1 MQGKP
6 ETFRRRLERYFE
18 FRQLNTDWRTELLA
32 GVTTFST
39 MAYIVF
45 VNAAIL
51 ADAGMPAPA
60 VAAATCAAAAFASIL
75 MGVAARYPIAL
86 APGMGLN
93 AYFAYTVVKGAGVPW
108 QTALG
113 AVFLSGVCFL
123 LLTAAGVRE
132 RLITALPRELFAAVA
147 AGIGLFIALLGLKSA
162 GLVVAHPATT
172 VTLGSLRNTNTILAV
187 FGLLVMAAARA
198 RKVPAAIL
206 VGMFATTAL
215 AAFLGHLDWKPRV
228 YSIGEIAATAF
239 QLDIAGA
246 LRLGLLEIVFV
257 FVFVDLFDNLGTL
270 VAVSKQAGLFS
281 ATGSIPRVNRI
292 LTVDAVATIA
302 GSLAGTSTVVSYVE
316 SSAGLAVGGR
326 SGVTAAVTGILFAAA
341 LFVAPL
347 TGAIPACATAPA
359 LILVGAGM
367 ISHVTEIDWRDVS
380 LALPAFLTIV
390 MIPLTFSIANGIAFG
405 FTCFTLV
412 KLLSGRG
419 REVTGVLWILTAL
432 FLIRF
437 AYLGRE

>member
-1 MQGKP
+1 MQGNA
-6 ETFRRRLERYFE
+6 ESFAGRLERYFE
-18 FRQLNTDWRTELLA
+18 FRQLNTNWRTEVLA
-32 GVTTFST
+32 GITTFAT

-45 VNAAIL
+45 VNSAIL

-75 MGVAARYPIAL
+75 MGVLARYPIAL

-93 AYFAYTVVKGAGVPW
+93 AYFTYTVVKGMGVAW

-123 LLTAAGVRE
+123 ILTLAGVRE
-132 RLITALPRELFAAVA
+132 RLIAALPRELFSAVA
-147 AGIGLFIALLGLKSA
+147 VGIGLFIAFLGLKSA

-172 VTLGSLRNTNTILAV
+172 VTLGNLRNPTTLLAL
-187 FGLLVMAAARA
+187 FGLLLMAAIRSQ
-198 RKVPAAIL
+198 KIPAAIL
-206 VGMFATTAL
+206 IGMFATTAL
-215 AAFLGHLDWKPRV
+215 AGFTGQIEWKPRV
-228 YSIGEIAATAF
+228 YSIGEITATAF
-239 QLDIAGA
+239 QLDIPGA

-281 ATGSIPRVNRI
+281 PTGSIPRVNRI
-292 LTVDAVATIA
+292 LITDAIATIA

-326 SGVTAAVTGILFAAA
+326 SGVTAIVTGLLFAVT

-347 TGAIPACATAPA
+347 TGAIPVCATAPA
-359 LILVGAGM
+359 LILVGAAM
-367 ISHVTEIDWRDVS
+367 IGHVTEIDWRDIAI
-380 LALPAFLTIV
+380 ALPAFLTIV
-390 MIPLTFSIANGIAFG
+390 MIPLTFSIANGIALG
-405 FTCFTLV
+405 FTGYTLI
-412 KLLSGRG
+412 KLLTGKA
-419 REVTGVLWILTAL
+419 REVNAVLWVLTAL
-432 FLIRF
+432 FLVRF
-437 AYLGRE
+437 AYLGHE